1 MSVEAVDGT
10 SGLVD
15 AYRAHPA
22 RAGYDELAGPD
33 GVREHQLP
41 LAETVAAL
49 GLAGLLAAR
58 AEARGFVVDEG
69 VVYGSPE
76 QRTSRL
82 WNIDPLPVVLESADW
97 SGLEAGLDQ
106 RSRLLDLILT
116 DLYTERSLLRRR
128 VIPAAAVLGH
138 PGFVRAAD
146 QVINRHG
153 RQLLLTATDLGRDAT
168 GAWRVISDRTQAPY
182 GSGYAMVTR
191 RIVSRVM
198 AGLHRSSD
206 LARLRGFFH
215 AMTTALLD
223 AAPHHSDSPR
233 VVVLSPG
240 AESETAFDTSFCST
254 MLGVPVAEA
263 DDLITS
269 HGRVWLRAGQR
280 LEPVDVVLR
289 RVAAPLSDPLELRGD
304 SELGIPGLLEAARH
318 GQVTIAN
325 PIGVG
330 VLDNP
335 ALLAYLEPAA
345 RALLDEPLRLSSP
358 ATWWCGEPSALSHV
372 LANLGSLVIK
382 PVSRGEAPVIYG
394 WELSDR
400 ARDGLVS
407 RLRAEP
413 WRWCGQEPLE
423 LSTAPVVTADG
434 LEPRRFVLRAFGV
447 ATGADYTFLPGGL
460 GRVAGTTGERTVT
473 SRTGL
478 AKDVWVPAGTTPPEP
493 RLPPR
498 PRLVVTPAPA
508 RVAPRVAGTLFAI
521 GRHAEQA
528 EATARLVRMAD
539 DLAEDHSSRSGSPGA
554 LAMVTMVRA
563 VTQQTGLTP
572 LPGETR
578 VEYLR
583 RAVLD
588 DSAPGSVLAQ
598 AVALTDG
605 AQDVRDLLSVDA
617 WSVFGRL
624 ERILA
629 TELEPD
635 DQLQPLLEDVLES
648 LLAFAG
654 ILAQS
659 MVRDESWA
667 FLDAGG
673 RLERALHTVALLRQT
688 VAAPPDGEATELV
701 AEAVLRTCE
710 SIITHRRR
718 SVAGTGPAEP
728 RESALVLLLQDQTN
742 PRSVAHQLAAL
753 ADDLRLIGDEA
764 LATTADDLRG
774 GLAGPAA
781 DDPEAWLEAL
791 GLELAGLSARIAAR
805 HFLPQAT
812 RHLADAFGRNR
823 GW

>member
-1 MSVEAVDGT
+1 MSVEARDAT
-10 SGLVD
+10 SGLVE

-22 RAGYDELAGPD
+22 RAGYDELVGAQ
-33 GVREHQLP
+33 GVREHQRA
-41 LAETVAAL
+41 LATTVESL
-49 GLAGLLAAR
+49 GLGGLLAVR
-58 AEARGFVVDEG
+58 AETRGFVVDEG

-82 WNIDPLPVVLESADW
+82 WNIDPLPAVLDPADW
-97 SGLEAGLDQ
+97 TALEAGLDQ
-106 RSRLLDLILT
+106 RGRLLDLILT
-116 DLYTERSLLRRR
+116 DLYTERLLLRRR
-128 VIPAAAVLGH
+128 VIPAAAVLSH
-138 PGFVRAAD
+138 PGFLRPAD
-146 QVINRHG
+146 RVLAPHG
-153 RQLLLTATDLGRDAT
+153 RQLLLTATDLGRDAD
-168 GAWRVISDRTQAPY
+168 GAWRVISDRPQAPY

-223 AAPHHSDSPR
+223 AAPRHADSPR
-233 VVVLSPG
+233 AVVLSPG
-240 AESETAFDTSFCST
+240 AESETAFDTSFLST
-254 MLGVPVAEA
+254 MLGFPVAEA

-289 RVAAPLSDPLELRGD
+289 RVAALLSDPLELRGD
-304 SELGIPGLLEAARH
+304 SELGIPGLIEAARN

-335 ALLAYLEPAA
+335 ALLAYLGPAA
-345 RALLDEPLRLSSP
+345 HALLDEPPLLTSP
-358 ATWWCGEPSALSHV
+358 TTWWCGDPSGLSHV
-372 LANLGSLVIK
+372 LANLGDLVIK
-382 PVSRGEAPVIYG
+382 PVSRGHAPVRYG
-394 WELSDR
+394 WELADR
-400 ARDGLVS
+400 AREGLIAQ
-407 RLRAEP
+407 LRAEP
-413 WRWCGQEPLE
+413 WAWCGQEPLE
-423 LSTAPVVTADG
+423 LSTAPVITADG
-434 LEPRRFVLRAFGV
+434 LEPRRFVLRTFGV
-447 ATGADYTFLPGGL
+447 AAGAEYTFLPGGL

-478 AKDVWVPAGTTPPEP
+478 AKDVWVTAGAVPPEP
-493 RLPPR
+493 RVAPR
-498 PRLVVTPAPA
+498 PRLTVTAAPA

-521 GRHAEQA
+521 GRHAERA
-528 EATARLVRMAD
+528 EATARLVRIAD
-539 DLAEDHSSRSGSPGA
+539 DLAEDHSSRIGSPGELATAA
-554 LAMVTMVRA
+554 LVRSA
-563 VTQQTGLTP
+563 EQQTGLVP
-572 LPGETR
+572 LPAEPR
-578 VEYLR
+578 IDYLR
-583 RAVLD
+583 RTVLD
-588 DSAPGSVLAQ
+588 AATPGSVLAQ
-598 AVALTDG
+598 AVALTDA

-624 ERILA
+624 EGTLA

-635 DQLQPLLEDVLES
+635 DQLQPLLDDVLES

-673 RLERALHTVALLRQT
+673 RLERAVRTIALLRQT
-688 VAAPPDGEATELV
+688 TAEANPAEVDELV
-701 AEAVLRTCE
+701 AESVLRVCE

-718 SVAGTGPAEP
+718 AVAGTGPAEP
-728 RESALVLLLQDQTN
+728 RESAFVLLVRDEAN

-753 ADDLRLIGDEA
+753 AADLRLIGDEA
-764 LATTADDLRG
+764 LAVAADELRLR
-774 GLAGPAA
+774 LAGQP
-781 DDPEAWLEAL
+781 DGDPGAWLDAL
-791 GLELAGLSARIAAR
+791 AVDLAGLGARIAAR

-812 RHLADAFGRNR
+812 RHLADAFGRSR